1 MFDAKPK
8 KVDVTGRSCADMG
21 RQLNEKIDPLPHVLS
36 TTAKNDSGIRRKP
49 QFRTHFNASGNSVTV
64 AELGFEQPLWNDG
77 RVLKIG
83 QDGGRGRFHRI
94 CRKYDAV

>member
-8 KVDVTGRSCADMG
+8 KVDVTSRSCADTG

-49 QFRTHFNASGNSVTV
+49 QSPAHFNASGSSVTV
-64 AELGFEQPLWNDG
+64 AELGFEQPLWNDR

-83 QDGGRGRFHRI
+83 QDGSRGRFHCVCTRFEF
-94 CRKYDAV
+94 